1 MTEAPWW
8 AVPVIAGCFA
18 IFGALVAFV
27 SASLSDRRK
36 GKRDDRRQWDKQLL
50 EAYSDTV
57 KQLEPFRFRGQEP
70 LGSDDPAWGS
80 YYADLSAR
88 AEVIRSNGALLHLV
102 GDRRSLEATENL
114 VQTAGNICA
123 LAHDHQPASKDQYR
137 EVRRAEAELTR
148 AYQLLLRVNQVEANP
163 RVRAMRDR
171 RFRAWLHDKWYY
183 TRQKFV
189 VWRHKLKQGQRP
201 TPIK

>member
-50 EAYSDTV
+50 DAYSDTV

-70 LGSDDPAWGS
+70 LDPTILRG
-80 YYADLSAR
+80 
-88 AEVIRSNGALLHLV
+88 
-102 GDRRSLEATENL
+102 EATTRISAQEPRSSG
-114 VQTAGNICA
+114 QMA
-123 LAHDHQPASKDQYR
+123 LSF
-137 EVRRAEAELTR
+137 T
-148 AYQLLLRVNQVEANP
+148 
-163 RVRAMRDR
+163 
-171 RFRAWLHDKWYY
+171 WLEIAA
-183 TRQKFV
+183 V
-189 VWRHKLKQGQRP
+189 
-201 TPIK
+201 